1 MERKEVGSKHTMS
14 REGEGGEKVG
24 ESDRRSVSEAVKE
37 GVCER
42 VGGGGQIEI
51 ISYNLNSPGSLGDQH
66 KN

>member
-1 MERKEVGSKHTMS
+1 MAVERKEVGSKHTMS

-42 VGGGGQIEI
+42 VGGGGGGADRD
-51 ISYNLNSPGSLGDQH
+51 N
-66 KN
+66 